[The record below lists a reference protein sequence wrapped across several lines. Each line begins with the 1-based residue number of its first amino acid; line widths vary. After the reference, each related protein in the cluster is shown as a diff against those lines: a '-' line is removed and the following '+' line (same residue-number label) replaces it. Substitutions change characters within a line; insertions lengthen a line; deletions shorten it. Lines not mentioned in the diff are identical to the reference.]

1 MITIIY
7 LACKQALLFGR
18 AKRVSR
24 ERARLC
30 PSRLRRSLGRSRE
43 TRFARPNRRACS
55 QATIYFVM
63 PAESETVKQGE
74 EPLQELLQK
83 FCVCLIVVGGVDH
96 GCSSITTCC
105 LMSVIINFCN
115 KIIRNGKSDNK
126 SNYCYIYL

>member
-1 MITIIY
+1 MTTIIY
-7 LACKQALLFGR
+7 LACEQAILFGR

-24 ERARLC
+24 EHARLC
-30 PSRLRRSLGRSRE
+30 PSRLRE

-74 EPLQELLQK
+74 EPLQELSQK
-83 FCVCLIVVGGVDH
+83 FCVCLIVVGGVDC
-96 GCSSITTCC
+96 CSSITTCC

-115 KIIRNGKSDNK
+115 KIIRKGKSDNK

>member
-1 MITIIY
+1 MTTIIY
-7 LACKQALLFGR
+7 LACEQALLFGR

-24 ERARLC
+24 ERTRLC

-83 FCVCLIVVGGVDH
+83 FCVCLIVVGGVDC
-96 GCSSITTCC
+96 CSSMTTCC

>member
-1 MITIIY
+1 MTTIIY
-7 LACKQALLFGR
+7 LAWEQALLFGR

-30 PSRLRRSLGRSRE
+30 PPRLRRSLGRSRE

-83 FCVCLIVVGGVDH
+83 FCVCLIVVGGVDC
-96 GCSSITTCC
+96 CSSITTCC

>member
-1 MITIIY
+1 MTTIIY
-7 LACKQALLFGR
+7 LAWEQALLFGR

-30 PSRLRRSLGRSRE
+30 PPRLRRSLGRSRE
-43 TRFARPNRRACS
+43 TCFARPNRRACS

-83 FCVCLIVVGGVDH
+83 FCVCLIVVGGVDC
-96 GCSSITTCC
+96 CSLITTCC